1 MQQKRVIAALAVGIV
16 IWGWLPTGVAH
27 PIVGSLERLGSQVPT
42 EQFGQA
48 LMNELQCRN
57 CHNPQADSEL
67 QKTAP
72 ILTNVG
78 SRIKADYFRAFVT
91 APHQVKPG
99 TTMPSVFHDMDPK
112 QAEQEATAIW
122 QFLKS
127 KSLDPPAVA
136 YARIGSK
143 ERGQLLYESVGC
155 LACHDSKAA
164 EAQPLADSVPHGNLM
179 AKYTLPTLTEF
190 LRDPHAVRTSGRMPN
205 LNLSTNEA
213 ADIASYLLAEVPE
226 QAGIAV
232 KLYQGSW
239 QALPDFDSLEPA
251 DTKGVDAISA
261 TPFGNRDNFG
271 LRFDCTIQIDNAG
284 DYTFYLHSDDGSRLL
299 IDGDV
304 VIDHDGVHGGTEKP
318 SKVNLA
324 AGRHSL
330 RIDFFEAQGGEELR
344 VTYTAADGQ
353 RLPIE
358 SLVVNSVDNELQA
371 EPETELDANL
381 IQAGQQLFVQR
392 GCVACHQVDG
402 VQVEAKG
409 VPYENV
415 NRGCLSETVS
425 DSAVDFQLN
434 DLQRTALQAALQA
447 ESTSTT

>member
-143 ERGQLLYESVGC
+143 EREQLLYESVGC

-164 EAQPLADSVPHGNLM
+164 DAQSLADSVPHGNLM
-179 AKYTLPTLTEF
+179 AKY
-190 LRDPHAVRTSGRMPN
+190 
-205 LNLSTNEA
+205 
-213 ADIASYLLAEVPE
+213 
-226 QAGIAV
+226 
-232 KLYQGSW
+232 
-239 QALPDFDSLEPA
+239 
-251 DTKGVDAISA
+251 
-261 TPFGNRDNFG
+261 
-271 LRFDCTIQIDNAG
+271 
-284 DYTFYLHSDDGSRLL
+284 
-299 IDGDV
+299 
-304 VIDHDGVHGGTEKP
+304 
-318 SKVNLA
+318 
-324 AGRHSL
+324 
-330 RIDFFEAQGGEELR
+330 FF
-344 VTYTAADGQ
+344 
-353 RLPIE
+353 
-358 SLVVNSVDNELQA
+358 
-371 EPETELDANL
+371 
-381 IQAGQQLFVQR
+381 F
-392 GCVACHQVDG
+392 
-402 VQVEAKG
+402 
-409 VPYENV
+409 
-415 NRGCLSETVS
+415 
-425 DSAVDFQLN
+425 
-434 DLQRTALQAALQA
+434 
-447 ESTSTT
+447 